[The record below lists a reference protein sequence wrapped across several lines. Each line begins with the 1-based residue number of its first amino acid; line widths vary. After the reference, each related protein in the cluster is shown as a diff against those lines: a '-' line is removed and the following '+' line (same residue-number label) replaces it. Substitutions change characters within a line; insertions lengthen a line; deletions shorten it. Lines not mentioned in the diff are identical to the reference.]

1 MSKPVNSIEKLMPSG
16 GKNISPE
23 GIENVL
29 LADLDKVKFDIEIDT
44 FTNIME
50 KLKQE
55 QLSGDTPKQF
65 GVKDWLKT
73 KTTKELMDIG
83 RGKWRHGGRVGLEG
97 GGDPDRSFK
106 PSPKD
111 FVKRIHKL
119 TILRSQLDPYSLKII
134 DDLVERSLAVGSKK
148 R

>member
-1 MSKPVNSIEKLMPSG
+1 MLKPINNIEKKMPSG
-16 GKNISPE
+16 GKKISPE

-29 LADLDKVKFDIEIDT
+29 LADLDKVVFDIEIDT

-50 KLKQE
+50 KFKQD

-65 GVKDWLKT
+65 GVSDWMKT

-83 RGKWRHGGRVGLEG
+83 RGKWRHGGRVGLKE

-111 FVKRIHKL
+111 FVERIHKL

-134 DDLVERSLAVGSKK
+134 DDLVEKTLAVGSKK
-148 R
+148 